1 MIVGYARV
9 STSDQKL
16 DTQID
21 QLEAYSCER
30 IFSEHFSGKSADK
43 RQELLSALSFVRE
56 GDILVVTKLDRLARS
71 AVDLGRISEQ
81 LEKQKVDL
89 VVLNQN
95 IDTSTPTGKLM
106 FTMIGAFA
114 EFERDLIR
122 ERCAEGIAKAKEKGV
137 QFGRKRKLT
146 DAKVQQLRADYQSGE
161 LSRVEL
167 AQKYG
172 VSRATLYRLAVS

>member
-21 QLEAYSCER
+21 QLEAYGCER
-30 IFSEHFSGKSADK
+30 IFSEHFSGKSADT
-43 RQELLSALSFVRE
+43 RRELLSVLSFVRE
-56 GDILVVTKLDRLARS
+56 GDVLVVTKLDRLARS
-71 AVDLGRISEQ
+71 AVDLGRIAEQ
-81 LEKQKVDL
+81 LEQQKVDL
-89 VVLNQN
+89 IVLNQN

-122 ERCAEGIAKAKEKGV
+122 ERCAEGIAKAKENGV
-137 QFGRKRKLT
+137 QFGRRRKLT
-146 DAKVQQLRADYQSGE
+146 DEKIQQLRDDYKAGE
-161 LSRVEL
+161 LSRTEL
-167 AQKYG
+167 AKKYN
-172 VSRATLYRLAVS
+172 VSRATLYRLAAF